1 MKNEYTAPKAE
12 ILKLISLGDTCLNM
26 SNGTVPDIEGSDDDG
41 ADTID

>member
-26 SNGTVPDIEGSDDDG
+26 SGGTVPNPDIEGDGDG
-41 ADTID
+41 ADTI